1 MTGRKNIKKQSG
13 TTAKHRIQVFS
24 NQVDSLVKRGYVCLG
39 PANVCEIPT
48 ATTSTEQL
56 SSSNCIGGAAIQG
69 SFSIFDSKQSNPQ
82 PVSNAGTQGLG
93 YIPWGPDNR
102 LPNTIYNLASSL
114 PYTASALDYIVRI
127 TAGLGPQLMYRWVRY
142 SNGTVVTELI
152 PFEDAGVLIRNRIR
166 EVRAEIAQ
174 NPTQTDE
181 SQGADILFTQ
191 AMSNMQK
198 PSSEEEDEEDDD
210 EDFESIGTPEDELKR
225 LKEDY
230 RTWKRTNKEW
240 KEFTE
245 SNNLNLHF
253 LQCLQDDTHLDMYF
267 PTIGLSI
274 GRKGEEW
281 KPKIVKIGY
290 LPAVCTR
297 MEEMDSRL
305 RVNYVY
311 YSEKWRKDA
320 TPKLENRDVVAYP
333 TLMPQNM
340 LPELRRKVEKNK
352 LRSPRLRPTWFC
364 CPSFYPSMQKPYY
377 PQPVWWSIFTSR
389 TYDYAS
395 TLITDKANA
404 RQNATMWGKMI
415 FINNEYLRAMFDAK
429 GAETPED
436 QELIRNDIYKRMND
450 FLQRRENNGKTICL
464 DMFVGPDG
472 KTMQHAVEIVDVPQV
487 SNSKEMK
494 DELEEISSIIFFAI
508 GVHPALIGAVPGKSS
523 SGGTY
528 QRELSLLKQ
537 NQVSPRQRIYLRFM
551 NNIYAFNEWDPHGEI
566 VIRQQ
571 VLTTLDR
578 NAGGTEDTESQ
589 K

>member
-1 MTGRKNIKKQSG
+1 MAGKKSNKQLAD
-13 TTAKHRIQVFS
+13 TTKHRIEVFNSQV
-24 NQVDSLVKRGYVCLG
+24 NSLVQRGYTCLG
-39 PANVCEIPT
+39 PSVVTEIPT
-48 ATTSTEQL
+48 ATTNEARL
-56 SSSNCIGGAAIQG
+56 SGDNCIGGAAIQG
-69 SFSIFDSKQSNPQ
+69 SFSIFDSKQSKPE
-82 PVSNAGTQGLG
+82 PVRDAGTKGLG
-93 YIPWGPDNR
+93 YIPWGPNNM

-114 PYTASALDYIVRI
+114 PYTARALQYIVEI

-142 SNGTVVTELI
+142 SNGTVKTELI

-174 NPTQTDE
+174 NPQNAEEGGGDTIHF
-181 SQGADILFTQ
+181 SQALNAIQ
-191 AMSNMQK
+191 N
-198 PSSEEEDEEDDD
+198 PSSEEEEDDD
-210 EDFESIGTPEDELKR
+210 EDLDSIGTPEDELKR

-230 RTWKRTNKEW
+230 RTWKQTNEEW
-240 KEFTE
+240 KKFTE

-281 KPKIVKIGY
+281 KPKIVKVGY

-311 YSEKWRKDA
+311 YSEKWRKDT
-320 TPKLENRDVVAYP
+320 TPKLETKDIVAYP

-340 LPELRRKVEKNK
+340 LPELRRQVEKNK
-352 LRSPRLRPTWFC
+352 NASPRRRPTWFC

-377 PQPVWWSIFTSR
+377 PQPAWWSIFTSR
-389 TYDYAS
+389 TFDYAT
-395 TLITDKANA
+395 TLITDKATA

-415 FINNEYLRAMFDAK
+415 FINNEYLRAMFDDL
-429 GAETPED
+429 GADTPEEKD
-436 QELIRNDIYKRMND
+436 KIRNDIYKRIND

-472 KTMQHAVEIVDVPQV
+472 KTMQHAVEIVDVPQL

-578 NAGGTEDTESQ
+578 NAGGTEDTQAE

>member
-1 MTGRKNIKKQSG
+1 MAGKKSNKQSAD
-13 TTAKHRIQVFS
+13 TTKHRIEVFNSQV
-24 NQVDSLVKRGYVCLG
+24 NSLVQRGYTCLG
-39 PANVCEIPT
+39 PSVVTEIPT
-48 ATTSTEQL
+48 ATTNEARL
-56 SSSNCIGGAAIQG
+56 SGDNCIGGAAIQG
-69 SFSIFDSKQSNPQ
+69 SFSIFDSKQSKPE
-82 PVSNAGTQGLG
+82 PVRDAGTKGLG
-93 YIPWGPDNR
+93 YIPWGPNNM

-114 PYTASALDYIVRI
+114 PYTARALQYIVEI

-142 SNGTVVTELI
+142 SNGTVKTELI

-174 NPTQTDE
+174 NPQNAEEGGGDTIHF
-181 SQGADILFTQ
+181 SQAFNAIQ
-191 AMSNMQK
+191 N
-198 PSSEEEDEEDDD
+198 PSSEEEEDDD
-210 EDFESIGTPEDELKR
+210 EDIDSIGTPEDELKR

-230 RTWKRTNKEW
+230 RTWKQTNEEW
-240 KEFTE
+240 NKFTE

-281 KPKIVKIGY
+281 KPKIVKVGY

-311 YSEKWRKDA
+311 YSEKWRKDT
-320 TPKLENRDVVAYP
+320 TPKLETKDIVAYP

-340 LPELRRKVEKNK
+340 LPELRRQVEKNK
-352 LRSPRLRPTWFC
+352 NASPRRRPTWFC

-377 PQPVWWSIFTSR
+377 PQPAWWSIFTSR
-389 TYDYAS
+389 TFDYAT
-395 TLITDKANA
+395 TLITDKATA

-415 FINNEYLRAMFDAK
+415 FINNEYLRAMFDDL
-429 GAETPED
+429 GADTPEEKD
-436 QELIRNDIYKRMND
+436 KIRNDIYKRIND

-472 KTMQHAVEIVDVPQV
+472 KTMQHAVEIVDVPQL

-578 NAGGTEDTESQ
+578 NAGGTEDTQAE

>member
-1 MTGRKNIKKQSG
+1 MAGRKNIKKQSD

-24 NQVDSLVKRGYVCLG
+24 NQVNSLVKRGFVCLG
-39 PANVCEIPT
+39 PAAVSEIPT

-56 SSSNCIGGAAIQG
+56 SSSNCIGGVAIQG
-69 SFSIFDSKQSNPQ
+69 SFNIFDSKQSKPQ
-82 PVSNAGTQGLG
+82 LVSNAGTPGLG
-93 YIPWGPDNR
+93 FIPWGPENI
-102 LPNTIYNLASSL
+102 LPNIIYNLASSL

-142 SNGTVVTELI
+142 SNGTVV
-152 PFEDAGVLIRNRIR
+152 

-174 NPTQTDE
+174 NPTPTDD
-181 SQGADILFTQ
+181 SQGAAILFTQ
-191 AMSNMQK
+191 AVNNMQK
-198 PSSEEEDEEDDD
+198 PSSEEEDDEEDD
-210 EDFESIGTPEDELKR
+210 EDLDSIGTPEDELRR

-340 LPELRRKVEKNK
+340 LPELRRQVEKNK
-352 LRSPRLRPTWFC
+352 FRSLRQRPTWFC

-415 FINNEYLRAMFDAK
+415 FINNEYLRAMFDAQ

>member
-1 MTGRKNIKKQSG
+1 MAGRNNTRKQADA
-13 TTAKHRIQVFS
+13 TAQHRIKVYNAQV
-24 NQVDSLVKRGYVCLG
+24 NSLKQRGYVCLG
-39 PANVCEIPT
+39 PSTVTEIPT
-48 ATTSTEQL
+48 ATNSEEQL
-56 SSSNCIGGAAIQG
+56 SGKNCIGGVPIQG
-69 SFSIFDSKQSNPQ
+69 SFGIFESKQSNPP
-82 PVSNAGTQGLG
+82 PVSNAGTPGLG

-114 PYTASALDYIVRI
+114 PYTARALQYLVEL
-127 TAGLGPQLMYRWVRY
+127 TAGLGPQLMYRWPRY
-142 SNGTVVTELI
+142 SNGTVKTELI

-181 SQGADILFTQ
+181 SQGAAILFTQ
-191 AMSNMQK
+191 TVNNMQK
-198 PSSEEEDEEDDD
+198 PPSEEEDDEEDD
-210 EDFESIGTPEDELKR
+210 EDLDSIGTPEDELRR

-230 RTWKRTNKEW
+230 RTWKRTNKGW

-320 TPKLENRDVVAYP
+320 TPKLENKDVVAYP

-340 LPELRRKVEKNK
+340 LPELRRQVEKNK
-352 LRSPRLRPTWFC
+352 FRGLRQRPTWFC
-364 CPSFYPSMQKPYY
+364 CPNYFPSNQKPYY
-377 PQPVWWSIFTSR
+377 PQPAWWSIFPPR
-389 TYDYAS
+389 IYDYAS
-395 TLITDKANA
+395 TLFTDRHAA
-404 RQNATMWGKMI
+404 QQNATMWGKMI
-415 FINNEYLRAMFDAK
+415 FINNEYLRAMFDDL
-429 GAETPED
+429 GADTPED
-436 QELIRNDIYKRMND
+436 KEKIRSDIYKRIND

-464 DMFVGPDG
+464 DMFTGPDG
-472 KTMQHAVEIVDVPQV
+472 KTMQHAVEIVDVPQLSTV
-487 SNSKEMK
+487 KETNE
-494 DELEEISSIIFFAI
+494 DLQETSSSIFFGI
-508 GVHPALIGAVPGKSS
+508 GVHPALIGAEPGKSS

-528 QRELSLLKQ
+528 QRELSLLKM
-537 NQVSPRQRIYLRFM
+537 NQVSPRQRIYLRLM